1 MADVCYVVV
10 RCNKTKSVGV
20 GGYDT
25 EDDAKAAMIEHFRR
39 TPKRGNFYYRITQE
53 MLREIDSVMF
63 REFDSSCPSWKY
75 TREMLEAMVCTA

>member
-1 MADVCYVVV
+1 MANVYVVV
-10 RCNKTKSVGV
+10 RYTKTKSVAV

-53 MLREIDSVMF
+53 RLREIDGIMF
-63 REFDSSCPSWKY
+63 RELDSSSPSWRY
-75 TREMLEAMVCTA
+75 TREQLEAMVYTT

>member
-1 MADVCYVVV
+1 MANVYVVV
-10 RCNKTKSVGV
+10 RYTKTKSVAV

-53 MLREIDSVMF
+53 RLREIDGIMF
-63 REFDSSCPSWKY
+63 RELDSSSPSWRY
-75 TREMLEAMVCTA
+75 TREQRHLCLR

>member
-1 MADVCYVVV
+1 MANVYVVV
-10 RCNKTKSVGV
+10 RYTKTKSVAV

-53 MLREIDSVMF
+53 RLREIDGIMF
-63 REFDSSCPSWKY
+63 RELDSSSPSWRY
-75 TREMLEAMVCTA
+75 TREQLEAMVCTT

>member
-1 MADVCYVVV
+1 MANVYVVV
-10 RCNKTKSVGV
+10 RYTKTKSVAV

-53 MLREIDSVMF
+53 RLREIDGIMF
-63 REFDSSCPSWKY
+63 RELNSSSPSWRY
-75 TREMLEAMVCTA
+75 TREQLEAMVCTT

>member
-1 MADVCYVVV
+1 MANVYVVV
-10 RCNKTKSVGV
+10 RYTKTNSVAV

-53 MLREIDSVMF
+53 RLREIDGIMF
-63 REFDSSCPSWKY
+63 RELDSSSPSWRY
-75 TREMLEAMVCTA
+75 TREQLEAMVCTT

>member
-1 MADVCYVVV
+1 MANVYVVV
-10 RCNKTKSVGV
+10 RYTKTKSVAV

-53 MLREIDSVMF
+53 RLREIDRIMF
-63 REFDSSCPSWKY
+63 RELDSSSPSWRY
-75 TREMLEAMVCTA
+75 AREHLEAMVCTT

>member
-1 MADVCYVVV
+1 MANVYVVV
-10 RCNKTKSVGV
+10 RYTKTKSVAV

-53 MLREIDSVMF
+53 RLREIDGIMF
-63 REFDSSCPSWKY
+63 RELDSSSPSWRY
-75 TREMLEAMVCTA
+75 TREQMEAMVCTT

>member
-1 MADVCYVVV
+1 MANVYIVV
-10 RCNKTKSVGV
+10 RYTKTKSVAV

-53 MLREIDSVMF
+53 RLREIDGIMF
-63 REFDSSCPSWKY
+63 RELDSSSPSWRY
-75 TREMLEAMVCTA
+75 TREQLEAMVCTT

>member
-1 MADVCYVVV
+1 MANVYVVV
-10 RCNKTKSVGV
+10 RYTKTKSVAV

-53 MLREIDSVMF
+53 RLREIDGIMF
-63 REFDSSCPSWKY
+63 RELDSSSPSWRY
-75 TREMLEAMVCTA
+75 TREQLEAMVCTA

>member
-1 MADVCYVVV
+1 MANVYVVV
-10 RCNKTKSVGV
+10 RYTKTKSVAV

-53 MLREIDSVMF
+53 RLREIDGLMF
-63 REFDSSCPSWKY
+63 RELDSSSPSWRY
-75 TREMLEAMVCTA
+75 TREQLEAMVCTT

>member
-1 MADVCYVVV
+1 MANVYVVV
-10 RCNKTKSVGV
+10 RYTKTKSVAV

-53 MLREIDSVMF
+53 RLREIDGIMF
-63 REFDSSCPSWKY
+63 RELDSSSPSWRY
-75 TREMLEAMVCTA
+75 TREQLEATVCTT

>member
-1 MADVCYVVV
+1 MRYT
-10 RCNKTKSVGV
+10 KTKSVAV

-53 MLREIDSVMF
+53 RLREIDGIMF
-63 REFDSSCPSWKY
+63 RELDSSSPSWRY
-75 TREMLEAMVCTA
+75 TREQLEAMVCTT

>member
-1 MADVCYVVV
+1 MANVYVVG
-10 RCNKTKSVGV
+10 RYTKTKSVAV

-53 MLREIDSVMF
+53 RLREIDGIMF
-63 REFDSSCPSWKY
+63 RELDSSSPSWRY
-75 TREMLEAMVCTA
+75 TREQLEAMVCTT

>member
-1 MADVCYVVV
+1 MANVYVVA
-10 RCNKTKSVGV
+10 RYTKTKSVAV

-53 MLREIDSVMF
+53 RLREIDGIMF
-63 REFDSSCPSWKY
+63 RELDSSSPSWRY
-75 TREMLEAMVCTA
+75 TREQLEAMVCTT

>member
-1 MADVCYVVV
+1 MANVYVVV
-10 RCNKTKSVGV
+10 RYTKTKSVAV

-53 MLREIDSVMF
+53 RLREIDGIMF
-63 REFDSSCPSWKY
+63 RELDSSSPSWRY
-75 TREMLEAMVCTA
+75 TRGQLEAMVCTT

>member
-1 MADVCYVVV
+1 MANVYVVV
-10 RCNKTKSVGV
+10 RYTKTKSVAV

-53 MLREIDSVMF
+53 RLREIDGIMF
-63 REFDSSCPSWKY
+63 QELDSSSPSWRY
-75 TREMLEAMVCTA
+75 TREQLEAMVCTT

>member
-1 MADVCYVVV
+1 MANVYVVV
-10 RCNKTKSVGV
+10 RYTKTKSVGV

-53 MLREIDSVMF
+53 RLREIDGIMF
-63 REFDSSCPSWKY
+63 RELDSSSPSWRY
-75 TREMLEAMVCTA
+75 TREQLEAMVCTT

>member
-1 MADVCYVVV
+1 MANAYIVV
-10 RCNKTKSVGV
+10 RYTKTKSVAV

-53 MLREIDSVMF
+53 RLREIDGIMF
-63 REFDSSCPSWKY
+63 RELDSGSPSWRY
-75 TREMLEAMVCTA
+75 TREQLEAMVCTT

>member
-1 MADVCYVVV
+1 MANVYVVV
-10 RCNKTKSVGV
+10 RYTKTKSVAV

-53 MLREIDSVMF
+53 RLREIDGIMF
-63 REFDSSCPSWKY
+63 REVDSSSPSWRY
-75 TREMLEAMVCTA
+75 TREQLEAMVCTT

>member
-1 MADVCYVVV
+1 MANVYVVV
-10 RCNKTKSVGV
+10 RYTKTKSVAV

-53 MLREIDSVMF
+53 RLREIDGIMF
-63 REFDSSCPSWKY
+63 RELRSEERRVGKEC
-75 TREMLEAMVCTA
+75 